1 MSQIASRKIEYLAP
15 QRQHD
20 ELADEL
26 LSSIKGV
33 LLSDEAVTRKTVQQ
47 FEEMLSHYCGV
58 AHAIAVNSGTD
69 ALTIALSI
77 LDVPPR
83 SQVITS
89 DFGFFS
95 TVAAIINAGL
105 TPVVVDID
113 PRTFNLDPSKVE
125 SSISDTT
132 KVILPVHL
140 FGMTADLGTLSC
152 IARKYSLILVEDAAQ
167 ALGARL
173 NGSSVG
179 SVGAIG
185 ALSFNW
191 SKNLATQGNGGAI
204 ITNDVALAK
213 KCEIMRN
220 YGMSGSFYHTE
231 LGMNSRLDPLE
242 AAILLVKLKHLD
254 RNNERRIL
262 IAQLYNKYLESIPE
276 VRTPSIGNNLTHVFH
291 KYAILAENRDELR
304 DYLQVRG
311 VETMVFYPTPLHKQP
326 CFADHIR
333 VGNESLAVTENAT
346 KNILCLPIYPE
357 LTDSEV
363 KYVAECISTFYSNPS

>member
-1 MSQIASRKIEYLAP
+1 MSETRTANRAIIVSQIASRKIEYLAP

-33 LLSDEAVTRKTVQQ
+33 LFSDEAVTRKTVGE

-77 LDVPPR
+77 LDIPPR

-95 TVAAIINAGL
+95 TVAAIINADL

-113 PRTFNLDPSKVE
+113 LRTFNLDPSKIE
-125 SSISDTT
+125 SAISDTT

-140 FGMTADLGTLSC
+140 FGRAADMEALLS

-173 NGSSVG
+173 SGTPVG
-179 SVGAIG
+179 SVGTLG

-191 SKNLATQGNGGAI
+191 SKNLATQGSGGAI
-204 ITNDVALAK
+204 ITNDHALAK
-213 KCEIMRN
+213 KCEVMRN

-242 AAILLVKLKHLD
+242 AAILLVKLQHLD
-254 RNNERRIL
+254 KNNERRIL
-262 IAQLYNKYLESIPE
+262 IAQRYNGYLESIPNI
-276 VRTPSIGNNLTHVFH
+276 RTPSIGNNLTHVFH
-291 KYAILAENRDELR
+291 KYSILAENKSKVV
-304 DYLQVRG
+304 Y
-311 VETMVFYPTPLHKQP
+311 
-326 CFADHIR
+326 R
-333 VGNESLAVTENAT
+333 V
-346 KNILCLPIYPE
+346 
-357 LTDSEV
+357 
-363 KYVAECISTFYSNPS
+363 